1 MALTQKSVGTAF
13 TEIKKFNEIGGSLQ
27 NITKDSIAL
36 QLDLIQEEYLET
48 VQAFDDCNSEEF
60 ADGIADLFVVVCG
73 MIQKLEVVGYDMEAV
88 LAAVCENNLSKY
100 IPVGKAI
107 HYDPEF
113 TKTLNE
119 KHQVYVLRD
128 KKLKIRKPTNFK
140 PVDLYG
146 LVPKEFFE
154 SSSND

>member
-1 MALTQKSVGTAF
+1 MALTQKSVGVSF

-27 NITKDSIAL
+27 NITKASIAL

-48 VQAFDDCNSEEF
+48 VQAFDDENMEELV
-60 ADGIADLFVVVCG
+60 DGCLDMFVVVSG
-73 MIQKLEVVGYDMEAV
+73 MMQKLEAFGVDVEAC
-88 LAAVCENNLSKY
+88 LEAICENNLSKY
-100 IPVGKAI
+100 IAVGTAL

-128 KKLKIRKPTNFK
+128 KNLKIRKPSNFK

-146 LVPKEFFE
+146 LVPKEFFK
-154 SSSND
+154 DVV